1 MSLTTIDGLAFATT
15 LLVGVAMVES
25 TIEKSRKRALSHRE
39 YLDNL
44 RQPSASTIRH
54 IAAIQR
60 HNEAEID
67 AKYHAIDEHEAA
79 TRIQQAYRGF
89 RDRRQLEGK
98 TLDPSARWAEA
109 IRELRFRA
117 TTTARQPSNSG
128 RPTTPTDKARANWRK
143 IEEVARHAAGDD
155 CSPPRPTDVQT
166 PSLMGSSKRQPTDP
180 MFLDQRYFLEMVD
193 RKHRYGANL
202 QVYHEAW
209 QRSIT
214 KQNFFEWL
222 DHGEGRHI
230 ILAGCSREKL
240 DSERI
245 RYLSREE
252 RRDYEVDV
260 DETGKLRWQKSGEL
274 VTTSEDY
281 QDSARGIVARG
292 SPEADQVLPR
302 TEDEDTDEDDD
313 DGPTDSPL
321 DPESQGIAIAPQQAK
336 KHRKFGRGFRV
347 SPATILN
354 QLLRAA
360 VKPGTWIYVADTVGR
375 LYVGIKSSGQFQHAS
390 FLAGARISSAGLI
403 GIEKGQLVY
412 LSPLSGH
419 YRPTTK
425 SFKAFIDS
433 LKHRGADL
441 SLLKVSHAYQI
452 LLSMEYYGKSKNGL
466 QKVVH
471 HQHRA
476 DRKSSGSRTSSTSN
490 IETSIRSHHLHKSLA
505 MWLLSV
511 DGDLFAGKRIWLR
524 PGTEFL
530 LARTSGRNE
539 GSHVRYIDEKS
550 VSRQHLLI
558 KIGSANGDDATQLH
572 KRTSV
577 ELTDNSKTGTTLN
590 DERFGKTSKMVE
602 GKENR
607 IKVGRY
613 AHTFHLEWYTV
624 ALTCTSLGTKTQDP
638 LSIYKQ
644 QLDRTDVKLLQ
655 VYVSNE
661 TTHVV
666 AKKRNVPFVLQGLIQ
681 GRRIVAYSWLDALEA
696 ALKRREGSDENGEDY
711 KSLLEQDF
719 DANWPSEDEHFVPI
733 HREPVPRPPE
743 YLKPNP
749 ARTEVFSDLVF
760 IFLSQAKYE
769 DLLPVVT
776 SGGGKAVLRNVVIG
790 ESTGDDLVDFVK
802 EVAGKKDDTDFRLSQ
817 QTGPGGVVVTRMSEN
832 DTWTK
837 EFMQSVDEELE
848 QESIVLNEFLDAILM
863 ADASGLRRPLMRPA
877 KAVQSSEQRPASRQD
892 QPMED
897 IVEQPR
903 PVEPATQPEQEVS
916 ETTEPPAEPP
926 TTTKKKWN
934 RRVITKSRFQGFDD
948 FDTSQFAEAPPPAF
962 SMREASQVA
971 SVQGMEADPSQPE
984 QTEQTQQTQRSSLK
998 RPAATQEAEEEPE
1011 DFVAGMLTGQAAL
1024 KRRKTEAAAKGEK
1037 NSFAKSFVEAD
1048 RLATEKEVRKKK
1060 DEKQMNV
1067 KAALAKSR
1075 KEEEERRRQDEEALR
1090 EQLEGVDLSELNDLA
1105 QIEEMD
1111 VPVREHLPPRRAVQG
1126 EASGRWDPAWN
1137 GRKNFKRFRPQGQQ
1151 RDGPRPRQVIVPL
1164 EEVSLQSNS
1173 MGSDYWLDNSTV
1185 KAGPARG
1192 SSKSQSKSQSQS
1204 VRGGRS
1210 QAGGDEEEIRFQRRV
1225 QKSLEEDVEQTE
1237 DTADAIAGTAR
1248 DDGLRA
1254 LQEQSQTLG
1263 TDTQRKAAGKRP
1275 AAAQGGPPAKK
1286 AKQMRMP
1293 TQAAP
1298 VVDEEDDG
1306 LKFKRRRR

>member
-1 MSLTTIDGLAFATT
+1 
-15 LLVGVAMVES
+15 
-25 TIEKSRKRALSHRE
+25 
-39 YLDNL
+39 
-44 RQPSASTIRH
+44 
-54 IAAIQR
+54 
-60 HNEAEID
+60 
-67 AKYHAIDEHEAA
+67 
-79 TRIQQAYRGF
+79 
-89 RDRRQLEGK
+89 
-98 TLDPSARWAEA
+98 
-109 IRELRFRA
+109 
-117 TTTARQPSNSG
+117 
-128 RPTTPTDKARANWRK
+128 
-143 IEEVARHAAGDD
+143 
-155 CSPPRPTDVQT
+155 
-166 PSLMGSSKRQPTDP
+166 
-180 MFLDQRYFLEMVD
+180 
-193 RKHRYGANL
+193 
-202 QVYHEAW
+202 
-209 QRSIT
+209 
-214 KQNFFEWL
+214 
-222 DHGEGRHI
+222 
-230 ILAGCSREKL
+230 
-240 DSERI
+240 
-245 RYLSREE
+245 
-252 RRDYEVDV
+252 
-260 DETGKLRWQKSGEL
+260 
-274 VTTSEDY
+274 
-281 QDSARGIVARG
+281 
-292 SPEADQVLPR
+292 
-302 TEDEDTDEDDD
+302 
-313 DGPTDSPL
+313 
-321 DPESQGIAIAPQQAK
+321 
-336 KHRKFGRGFRV
+336 
-347 SPATILN
+347 
-354 QLLRAA
+354 
-360 VKPGTWIYVADTVGR
+360 
-375 LYVGIKSSGQFQHAS
+375 
-390 FLAGARISSAGLI
+390 
-403 GIEKGQLVY
+403 
-412 LSPLSGH
+412 
-419 YRPTTK
+419 
-425 SFKAFIDS
+425 
-433 LKHRGADL
+433 
-441 SLLKVSHAYQI
+441 
-452 LLSMEYYGKSKNGL
+452 
-466 QKVVH
+466 
-471 HQHRA
+471 
-476 DRKSSGSRTSSTSN
+476 
-490 IETSIRSHHLHKSLA
+490 

-624 ALTCTSLGTKTQDP
+624 ALTCTSLGTKAQDP
-638 LSIYKQ
+638 LSTYKQ
-644 QLDRTDVKLLQ
+644 QLDGTDVKLLQ

-666 AKKRNVPFVLQGLIQ
+666 AKKRNVPFVLQGLVQ

-719 DANWPSEDEHFVPI
+719 DANWPSEDEHFVPN
-733 HREPVPRPPE
+733 HREPVPRTPE

-749 ARTEVFSDLVF
+749 ARTEVFSDFVF

-802 EVAGKKDDTDFRLSQ
+802 EVAGKKDDADFRLSQ

-837 EFMQSVDEELE
+837 EFLQSVDEELE

-863 ADASGLRRPLMRPA
+863 ADASGLRRPLMRPV
-877 KAVQSSEQRPASRQD
+877 KAVQSSEERPVSRQD

-903 PVEPATQPEQEVS
+903 PAEPATQPELEVS

-934 RRVITKSRFQGFDD
+934 RRAITKSRFQGFDD
-948 FDTSQFAEAPPPAF
+948 FDTSQFAEAPPPAS
-962 SMREASQVA
+962 SMREPSQA
-971 SVQGMEADPSQPE
+971 PSVQGMDADPSQPE
-984 QTEQTQQTQRSSLK
+984 ETQQTQRSSFK
-998 RPAATQEAEEEPE
+998 RPAATQEVAEEEPE

-1037 NSFAKSFVEAD
+1037 KSFAKSFVEAD
-1048 RLATEKEVRKKK
+1048 RLATEKEARKKK

-1075 KEEEERRRQDEEALR
+1075 EEEEERRRKDEEALR

-1111 VPVREHLPPRRAVQG
+1111 IPVREHPPPRRAAQG

-1151 RDGPRPRQVIVPL
+1151 RDGRRPRQVIVPL
-1164 EEVSLQSNS
+1164 EEVSLHSNS

-1263 TDTQRKAAGKRP
+1263 TESQRKAAGKRP

-1286 AKQMRMP
+1286 AKQTRMP